1 MDKNAISIV
10 RNKTESKRKLGRKKC
25 NRDTVELILMTV
37 PWLIFLCVF
46 QYAPLYGVLLPFKD
60 FTYAEGIMGSK
71 WVGFENFEFLFT
83 SPDFAALLGRSLAY
97 SFVFLIVGLVAKLA
111 LAFAFYAVTNKGLLK
126 YYQTTMILPHFMS
139 MVVVAYTVYALL
151 DPRYGVLN
159 TVFGVEMNWYS
170 EPKYWPFILTFVN
183 TWKSVGLDSIIY
195 YAALMG
201 IDRELFDAAAVDGA
215 SKWQQKIYICLPG
228 IKRVVVLFL
237 MFGISAALNNSFD
250 LFYQIPMDIGILY
263 PATDIIETY
272 VFRGLRTGDMSI
284 SAAVGLFQTVVGL
297 VLFLVVNGIIQKV
310 DSDSAMF

>member
-1 MDKNAISIV
+1 MTPTIQNKVKN
-10 RNKTESKRKLGRKKC
+10 KKRLGIKKC
-25 NRDTVELILMTV
+25 NRDTIELIIMTV
-37 PWLIFLCVF
+37 PWLVFLCIF
-46 QYAPLYGVLLPFKD
+46 QYAPLYGVILPFKD

-83 SPDFAALLGRSLAY
+83 SPDFASLLIRSLAY
-97 SFVFLIVGLVAKLA
+97 SFIFLIVGLVAKLA
-111 LAFAFYAVTNKGLLK
+111 LAFAFYSVTNKFMLK

-159 TVFGVEMNWYS
+159 TIFGVEMNWYS

-183 TWKSVGLDSIIY
+183 TWKHVGLDSIIY

-201 IDRELFDAAAVDGA
+201 IDKELFDAAAVDGA

-237 MFGISAALNNSFD
+237 MFGISAALTNSFE
-250 LFYQIPMDIGILY
+250 LFYQVSMDVSMLY
-263 PATDIIETY
+263 PATDVIETY
-272 VFRGLRTGDMSI
+272 VFRGLRTGDLSM

-297 VLFLVVNGIIQKV
+297 GLFLVVNGIINKI
-310 DSDSAMF
+310 DPDSAMF